1 MHLFS
6 SLRTW
11 WGGTPAV
18 APPVPVQEA
27 RPRPKRRAEFPAFQ
41 TYLETRYAELV
52 VLSFGQIEDLS
63 GVPLPVEARTQPLW
77 WLGRE
82 REGARYAT
90 AWRAAG
96 RSARPNLPA
105 GQVSFERVDEPEA
118 QQ

>member
-1 MHLFS
+1 MILLSRLHH
-6 SLRTW
+6 W
-11 WGGTPAV
+11 WTARNETPE
-18 APPVPVQEA
+18 APAPVEAPRA
-27 RPRPKRRAEFPAFQ
+27 RPRRKPEFPAFQ
-41 TYLETRYAELV
+41 TYLENRYAELV

-96 RSARPNLPA
+96 RSAKPNLPA
-105 GQVSFERVDEPEA
+105 GQVSFERVEDRVA
-118 QQ
+118 